1 MDGSNTS
8 STLDALETL
17 CTFGEDRVYL
27 LMAIARRK
35 ENPHLSEADQIVF
48 REVLK
53 GPADLDRKR
62 RKLAAVAGDHDER
75 FRLYVTVNARNVM
88 DAYFRFRSTT
98 DGWLEDRFR
107 GDEAAPPKFKR
118 VDGHW
123 YSELQRPHS
132 RDETRFLWDLD
143 DVTAADRDAF
153 RAALPVDPVLVR
165 ETPNG
170 YHLVTETF
178 DYRTDLDT
186 EIPHELK
193 TDDMVFLEF
202 L

>member
-1 MDGSNTS
+1 MDTSAPS
-8 STLDALETL
+8 STPEALETL
-17 CTFGEDRVYL
+17 CTFDEDRVYL

-35 ENPHLSEADQIVF
+35 ENPHLSDAEQIVF
-48 REVLK
+48 REVLTA
-53 GPADLDRKR
+53 PVDLERKR
-62 RKLAAVAGDHDER
+62 RKLAAVAADYDER
-75 FRLYVTVNARNVM
+75 FRLYASVNARNVM

-107 GDEAAPPKFKR
+107 GDDAAPPKFKR
-118 VDGHW
+118 VDTHW

-143 DVTAADRDAF
+143 DATAADRDAF
-153 RAALPVDPVLVR
+153 RAALPVDPALVR

-178 DYRTDLDT
+178 DYRADLDT
-186 EIPHELK
+186 AVTHELK
-193 TDDMVFLEF
+193 TDGMVFLEF